1 MFRAAS
7 SHDGSGLNLKISGIF
22 FQVFALVSQ
31 IKSEKIVLAILI
43 FFQNSFDFLSLVV

>member
-7 SHDGSGLNLKISGIF
+7 DHDGSGLNMKTSGIF

-31 IKSEKIVLAILI
+31 IKSEKTVLDSLI
-43 FFQNSFDFLSLVV
+43 FFQNSFDILSLVV